1 MSVPKKDI
9 DPVSELVEEDDEQSL
24 PEVETAMDLAAAAGP
39 LAAGRA
45 AILRHVKFAPSAPG
59 VYRMVDAHGAV
70 LYVGKAK
77 NIRKRVTSYARPT
90 GYDPRIERM
99 IAATAT
105 LEFVSTRTETEALL
119 LEANLIKRLR
129 PRFNVL
135 LRDDKS
141 FPYILITGD
150 HWAPQILKHRGARN
164 RDGRYYG
171 PFASV
176 GSVNRTITA
185 LQRAFLLRSCSDG
198 FFDSRTRPCL
208 LHQIKRCS
216 APCTREIEFADYQ
229 ELVREATAFLSGK
242 SRAVKEELAV
252 EMEKAS
258 EALDFERAAV
268 YRDRLAALSAVQA
281 QQGINPRNTEEADVF
296 AVHQDGG
303 FFCVEVFFFRTG
315 QNWGNRAYF
324 PKADRSF
331 GSGEVLGAFLAQ
343 FYDDKPVPELIL
355 LSHDIED
362 RALLEQA
369 LSTKNGRKVEIAHPR
384 RGEKK
389 ELVDH
394 ALANARE
401 ALGRKLADTASQRR
415 LLDGLA
421 ECFGLARPPRRI
433 EVYDNSHI
441 QGSNAVGAMVVA
453 GPEGFQKNQYRKFNI
468 RSADLT
474 PGDDF
479 AMMREVLERRFKR
492 LMTESPRLPADSEA
506 TNLAAAAVAG
516 SDGTFALAAT
526 AQGDARIARQT
537 PSPSPLEGEGGEDRR
552 SEPGEG
558 VSSSEELA
566 SLVNPSSALAALG
579 HLLPTQVGPARL
591 AQENAKPGQA
601 QVSGE
606 KVTEQAA
613 REDNTESE
621 EVADSPW
628 PDLVII
634 DGGRGQLSAAQAALA
649 ALGLTDVPLVA
660 IAKGPERDAGR
671 ETFFVPGREP
681 FKLKPRDPVLYF
693 VQRLRDEAH
702 RFAIGSHRA
711 RRKKDIRESGLQ
723 EIAGVGPA
731 RKRALL
737 QHFGTLKAIERAS
750 PADLAKVEGVSDEM
764 AKKIYDFFHE
774 RAG

>member
-1 MSVPKKDI
+1 MMAVPPKTHGKQDI
-9 DPVSELVEEDDEQSL
+9 DPTTDLVEEDDDQSL
-24 PEVETAMDLAAAAGP
+24 PEIETATDLAAGTGV

-45 AILRHVKFAPSAPG
+45 AVLRHVKLAPSSPG
-59 VYRMVDAHGAV
+59 VYRMVDAQGAV

-77 NIRKRVTSYARPT
+77 NIRKRIAAYARPT

-99 IAATAT
+99 IAATAG
-105 LEFVSTRTETEALL
+105 LEFVSTKTETEALL
-119 LEANLIKRLR
+119 LEANFIKRLR

-176 GSVNRTITA
+176 GAVNRTITA

-198 FFDSRTRPCL
+198 FFECRTRPCL
-208 LHQIKRCS
+208 LHQIKRCA
-216 APCTREIEFADYQ
+216 APCTREIAFADYR
-229 ELVREATAFLSGK
+229 ELVREATDFLSGK
-242 SRAVKEELAV
+242 SRAVKQQLAA

-258 EALDFERAAV
+258 AALDFERAAI

-281 QQGINPRNTEEADVF
+281 QQGINPRSTEEADVF
-296 AVHQDGG
+296 AVHQEGG

-324 PKADRSF
+324 PKADRAF
-331 GSGEVLGAFLAQ
+331 DPGQVLGAFLAQ
-343 FYDDKPVPELIL
+343 FYDDKPVPELVLI
-355 LSHDIED
+355 SHEIADH
-362 RALLEQA
+362 ALLERA
-369 LSTKNGRKVEIAHPR
+369 LEARSGRKVEIARPK

-389 ELVDH
+389 DLVDH

-401 ALGRKLADTASQRR
+401 ALGRKLADTASQKR
-415 LLDGLA
+415 LLDALA
-421 ECFGLARPPRRI
+421 ESVGLVRPPRRI

-441 QGSNAVGAMVVA
+441 QGTNAVGAMIVA

-468 RSADLT
+468 RSTALT

-479 AMMREVLERRFKR
+479 AMMREVLARRFKR
-492 LMTESPRLPADSEA
+492 LMGETRA
-506 TNLAAAAVAG
+506 
-516 SDGTFALAAT
+516 AAT
-526 AQGDARIARQT
+526 ADDESADGADA
-537 PSPSPLEGEGGEDRR
+537 
-552 SEPGEG
+552 
-558 VSSSEELA
+558 
-566 SLVNPSSALAALG
+566 
-579 HLLPTQVGPARL
+579 
-591 AQENAKPGQA
+591 
-601 QVSGE
+601 
-606 KVTEQAA
+606 
-613 REDNTESE
+613 
-621 EVADSPW
+621 SPW

-634 DGGRGQLSAAQAALA
+634 DGGRGQLSAAQASLA
-649 ALGLTDVPLVA
+649 ALGLQDLPLLA

-671 ETFFVPGREP
+671 ETFFAPGREP

-711 RRKKDIRESGLQ
+711 RRKKDIREAGLQ
-723 EIAGVGPA
+723 EIPGVGPT

-750 PADLAKVEGVSDEM
+750 PADLARVDGVSAEM
-764 AKKIYDFFHE
+764 AKKIYDFFHDK
-774 RAG
+774 AG